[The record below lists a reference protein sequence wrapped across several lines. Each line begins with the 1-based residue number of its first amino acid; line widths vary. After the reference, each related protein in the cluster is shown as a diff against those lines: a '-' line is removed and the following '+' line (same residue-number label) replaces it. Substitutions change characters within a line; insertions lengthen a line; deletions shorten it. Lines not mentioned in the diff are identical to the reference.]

1 LEMRSSL
8 ASLED
13 IYLEILQGCADDD
26 TESLQDMQEDFEETA
41 NEQVDSAT
49 VIETSDEKEE
59 E

>member
-1 LEMRSSL
+1 M
-8 ASLED
+8 D

-41 NEQVDSAT
+41 KEQVDSET